1 MQLVRLPRR
10 AGLTILRIR
19 PQPIRPMPRT
29 LAEWLDYQQRVH
41 PRAIELGLERVRA
54 VWQRLAAP
62 QPAPVVISVGG
73 TNGKGSTVAFLQA
86 MLVASGKRVGAYTSP
101 HLLRYNER
109 VHIAGRDADDAELCA
124 MFARIEAARGDVAL
138 TYFEFG
144 TLAALL
150 LFAEAALDVAVLE
163 VGLGGRLDA
172 VNLIDADVAIVTT
185 VDLDHQDWLGRDRD
199 SIGREKAG
207 IFRVGRPAVIGER
220 DPPRGL
226 LAAAAAARARVL
238 RAGRDFDVRAQIDG
252 FIWRARANGERV
264 GDVYPVADE
273 EPGSTLTI
281 AELALESPH
290 QIDNAAAA
298 LAALWALRDRLGWDA
313 TACVAGLAQAR
324 LPGRLQR
331 LADAPELRVDVA
343 HNPQAARELAAWIDA
358 HPARGRTLA
367 VFSALADKDIAGIA
381 AALGERITHW
391 HVAGIAG
398 AGARGLDADTVTARL
413 APVIAAERRSTHA
426 DLAAALAAARAAA
439 TAQDRIVAFGSF
451 HVVAAVLAGSG
462 ADAGV

>member
-1 MQLVRLPRR
+1 MH
-10 AGLTILRIR
+10 
-19 PQPIRPMPRT
+19 RT
-29 LAEWLDYQQRVH
+29 LTEWLDYQQHVH

-54 VWQRLAAP
+54 VWLRLGA
-62 QPAPVVISVGG
+62 PAPAPLTISVGG

-86 MLVASGKRVGAYTSP
+86 MLAASGKRVGAYTSP

-109 VHIAGRDADDAELCA
+109 VRIAGRDAGDVELCA
-124 MFARIEAARGDVAL
+124 AFARIEAVRGDIAL

-150 LFAEAALDVAVLE
+150 LFAAAALDVAVLE

-172 VNLIDADVAIVTT
+172 VNIIDADAAIVTT

-207 IFRVGRPAVIGER
+207 IFRAGRPAVIGER

-226 LAAAAAARARVL
+226 LAAASEARARVL
-238 RAGRDFDVRAQIDG
+238 RAGRDFDVQAQADG
-252 FIWRARANGERV
+252 FAWRSRASSGRA
-264 GDVYPVADE
+264 GDFDPVPDE
-273 EPGSTLTI
+273 APGSVLTI
-281 AELALESPH
+281 GALGLEAPH

-313 TACVAGLAQAR
+313 RACAAGLAQTR

-358 HPARGRTLA
+358 QPARGRTLA
-367 VFSALADKDIAGIA
+367 VFSALADKDVAGIA
-381 AALGERITHW
+381 AALGERIAHW
-391 HVAGIAG
+391 YVAGIG
-398 AGARGLDADTVTARL
+398 DAGARGLDAAAVAARL
-413 APVIAAERRSTHA
+413 TAVIPAGRLSTHA
-426 DLAAALAAARAAA
+426 DLAVALAAARAAA
-439 TAQDRIVAFGSF
+439 APQDRIVAFGSF
-451 HVVAAVLAGSG
+451 HVVASVLAGSEG
-462 ADAGV
+462 SAGV

>member
-1 MQLVRLPRR
+1 M
-10 AGLTILRIR
+10 TILRVR
-19 PQPIRPMPRT
+19 PLPIRCMSRT

-54 VWQRLAAP
+54 VWQRLGAP
-62 QPAPVVISVGG
+62 RPAPVVISVGG

-86 MLVASGKRVGAYTSP
+86 MLAASGKRVGAYTSP

-109 VHIAGRDADDAELCA
+109 VCVAGREASDDALCA
-124 MFARIEAARGDVAL
+124 AFARIEAVRGEIAL

-172 VNLIDADVAIVTT
+172 VNLIDADAAIVTT
-185 VDLDHQDWLGRDRD
+185 VDLDHQEWLGRDRD

-207 IFRVGRPAVIGER
+207 IFRAGRPAVIGER

-226 LAAAAAARARVL
+226 LAAAVEAQARVL
-238 RAGRDFDVRAQIDG
+238 RAGRDFDVRAQVDA
-252 FIWRARANGERV
+252 WRWWSRGGGEPV
-264 GDVYPVADE
+264 GGGYPFADE
-273 EPGSTLTI
+273 EAGSALMIGEI
-281 AELALESPH
+281 ALAAPH

-298 LAALWALRDRLGWDA
+298 LAALWTLRDRLGWNGA
-313 TACVAGLAQAR
+313 ACAAGLAQAR
-324 LPGRLQR
+324 LPGRLQW

-381 AALGERITHW
+381 AALGARIAHW
-391 HVAGIAG
+391 HVTGIAD
-398 AGARGLDADTVTARL
+398 AGARGLDADAVTARL
-413 APVIAAERRSTHA
+413 APVIRADRRSTHA
-426 DLAAALAAARAAA
+426 DLAAALAAARANA
-439 TAQDRIVAFGSF
+439 TSRDRIVAFGSF
-451 HVVAAVLAGSG
+451 HVVAAVLAGSKAG
-462 ADAGV
+462 AGV

>member
-1 MQLVRLPRR
+1 MS
-10 AGLTILRIR
+10 
-19 PQPIRPMPRT
+19 RT

-62 QPAPVVISVGG
+62 PPAPVVISVGG

-86 MLVASGKRVGAYTSP
+86 MLLASGRRVGAYTSP

-109 VHIAGRDADDAELCA
+109 VRIAGREADDAALCA
-124 MFARIEAARGDVAL
+124 AFARIEAARGDVAL

-150 LFAEAALDVAVLE
+150 LFADAALDVAVLE

-172 VNLIDADVAIVTT
+172 VNLVDADVAIVTT

-207 IFRVGRPAVIGER
+207 IFRAGRPAVIGER
-220 DPPRGL
+220 DPPQGL
-226 LAAAAAARARVL
+226 LAAAAAVQARVL
-238 RAGRDFDVRAQIDG
+238 RAGRDFDVRARIDA
-252 FIWRARANGERV
+252 WRWWSRGGGGPDG
-264 GDVYPVADE
+264 GDPATDE
-273 EPGSTLTI
+273 EPGSALI
-281 AELALESPH
+281 IGEIALEAPH

-298 LAALWALRDRLGWDA
+298 LAALWALRDRLGWDPA
-313 TACVAGLAQAR
+313 AWVAGLARTR

-343 HNPQAARELAAWIDA
+343 HNPQAARELAAWLDA

-381 AALGERITHW
+381 AALGARIAHW
-391 HVAGIAG
+391 HVAGIAD
-398 AGARGLDADTVTARL
+398 AGARGLDADAVAARL
-413 APVIAAERRSTHA
+413 APVIRADRRSMHA
-426 DLAAALAAARAAA
+426 DLAAALAAARADA
-439 TAQDRIVAFGSF
+439 TPQDRIVAFGSF
-451 HVVAAVLAGSG
+451 HVVAAVLAGSEAG
-462 ADAGV
+462 AGV

>member
-1 MQLVRLPRR
+1 MS
-10 AGLTILRIR
+10 
-19 PQPIRPMPRT
+19 RT

-62 QPAPVVISVGG
+62 PPAPVVISVGG

-86 MLVASGKRVGAYTSP
+86 MLLASGRRVGAYTSP

-109 VHIAGRDADDAELCA
+109 VRIAGREADDAALCA
-124 MFARIEAARGDVAL
+124 AFARIEAARGDVAL

-150 LFAEAALDVAVLE
+150 LFADAALDVAVLE

-172 VNLIDADVAIVTT
+172 VNLVDADVAIVTT
-185 VDLDHQDWLGRDRD
+185 VDLDHQDWLGRDRY

-207 IFRVGRPAVIGER
+207 IFRAGRPAVIGER
-220 DPPRGL
+220 DPPLGL
-226 LAAAAAARARVL
+226 LAAAAEARARVL
-238 RAGRDFDVRAQIDG
+238 RAGRDFDVRARIDA
-252 FIWRARANGERV
+252 WRWWSRGGGGPDG
-264 GDVYPVADE
+264 GDPATDE
-273 EPGSTLTI
+273 EPGSALI
-281 AELALESPH
+281 IGEIALEAPH

-298 LAALWALRDRLGWDA
+298 LAALWALRDRLGWDPA
-313 TACVAGLAQAR
+313 AWVAGLARTR

-343 HNPQAARELAAWIDA
+343 HNPQAARELAAWLDA

-381 AALGERITHW
+381 AALGARIAHW
-391 HVAGIAG
+391 HVAGIAD
-398 AGARGLDADTVTARL
+398 AGARGLDADAVAARL
-413 APVIAAERRSTHA
+413 APVIRADRRSMHA
-426 DLAAALAAARAAA
+426 DLAAALAAARADA
-439 TAQDRIVAFGSF
+439 TPQDRIVAFGSF
-451 HVVAAVLAGSG
+451 HVVAAVLAGSEAG
-462 ADAGV
+462 AGV

>member
-1 MQLVRLPRR
+1 MS
-10 AGLTILRIR
+10 
-19 PQPIRPMPRT
+19 RT

-41 PRAIELGLERVRA
+41 PRAIALGLERVRT
-54 VWQRLAAP
+54 VWQRLGAP
-62 QPAPVVISVGG
+62 LPAPLTISVGG

-86 MLVASGKRVGAYTSP
+86 MLAAAGKRVGAYTSP

-109 VHIAGRDADDAELCA
+109 VRIAGRDVDDAELCA
-124 MFARIEAARGDVAL
+124 AFARIEAARGDVAL

-172 VNLIDADVAIVTT
+172 VNIIDADVAIVTT

-207 IFRVGRPAVIGER
+207 IFRAGRPAVIGER

-226 LAAAAAARARVL
+226 LAAAAEARARVL
-238 RAGRDFDVRAQIDG
+238 RAGRDFDVRAQADG
-252 FIWRARANGERV
+252 FIWRSRESSERV
-264 GDVYPVADE
+264 GDLHAVVDD
-273 EPGSTLTI
+273 EPGSALTI
-281 AELALESPH
+281 GVLGLEAPH

-313 TACVAGLAQAR
+313 GACTAGLAQAR

-331 LADAPELRVDVA
+331 LPGLPELCVDVA

-358 HPARGRTLA
+358 HPPAGRTLA
-367 VFSALADKDIAGIA
+367 VFSALADKDVAGIA
-381 AALGERITHW
+381 AALGERIAHW
-391 HVAGIAG
+391 YVAGIG
-398 AGARGLDADTVTARL
+398 DAGARGLDADAVAARL
-413 APVIAAERRSTHA
+413 AAVIPGDRRSTHA
-426 DLAAALAAARAAA
+426 DLAAALVSARAVA
-439 TAQDRIVAFGSF
+439 TPQDRIIAFGSF
-451 HVVAAVLAGSG
+451 HVVAAILAGFEG
-462 ADAGV
+462 DAGV

>member
-1 MQLVRLPRR
+1 MQLVRLPSR
-10 AGLTILRIR
+10 AGLTILRVR
-19 PQPIRPMPRT
+19 PLPIRPMSRT

-54 VWQRLAAP
+54 VWQCLGAP
-62 QPAPVVISVGG
+62 RPAPVVISVGG

-109 VHIAGRDADDAELCA
+109 VHLAGRDASDDALCA
-124 MFARIEAARGDVAL
+124 AFARIEAARGDVAL

-150 LFAEAALDVAVLE
+150 LFAEAALDAALLE

-207 IFRVGRPAVIGER
+207 IFRPGRPAVIGEC

-226 LAAAAAARARVL
+226 LAAAAEARTRVL
-238 RAGRDFDVRAQIDG
+238 RAGRDFDVRVQG
-252 FIWRARANGERV
+252 GGLVWRSQGNAEKSA
-264 GDVYPVADE
+264 AAAA
-273 EPGSTLTI
+273 EPGSMVTI
-281 AELALESPH
+281 GALGLEAPH

-313 TACVAGLAQAR
+313 GACAAGLAQAR

-391 HVAGIAG
+391 HVAGIG
-398 AGARGLDADTVTARL
+398 DAGARGMDADTVTARL
-413 APVIAAERRSTHA
+413 ATVIPADRRSTHA
-426 DLAAALAAARAAA
+426 DLAAALAVARAAA

-451 HVVAAVLAGSG
+451 HVVAAVLAGSVAG
-462 ADAGV
+462 AGV